1 MICSRGTADSLVG
14 THTWSKPQGDKQHE
28 NFRPR
33 SQAKSK
39 EFGKRLSPRHA
50 RSIPCQLFSHLSG
63 RYNNG
68 SIPAKSRTRRHIVHV
83 LFLFPKLVG
92 NDPAPD
98 IPLRKVAP
106 NSRAVTTNKDP
117 QAWLLIDVRA
127 TGDQSARPSGGGQ
140 NSPVS

>member
-1 MICSRGTADSLVG
+1 MTLGITAHAQSRSPCLPEQGMICSRGTADSLVG

-50 RSIPCQLFSHLSG
+50 RSVPCQLFSHLSG
-63 RYNNG
+63 RYNNV
-68 SIPAKSRTRRHIVHV
+68 R
-83 LFLFPKLVG
+83 FLQEQNKEAHCPMFCFCFLSSSG

-106 NSRAVTTNKDP
+106 NFASCNNK
-117 QAWLLIDVRA
+117 Q
-127 TGDQSARPSGGGQ
+127 GPS
-140 NSPVS
+140 SLAPH